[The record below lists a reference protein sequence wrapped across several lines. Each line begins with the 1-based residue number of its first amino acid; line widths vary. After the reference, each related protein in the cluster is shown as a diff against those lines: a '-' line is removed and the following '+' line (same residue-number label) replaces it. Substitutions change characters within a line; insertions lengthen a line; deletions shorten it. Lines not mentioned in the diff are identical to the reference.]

1 MNIEAP
7 VSPTVSHISTHEIK
21 ALLRRF
27 IEHPGA
33 HRRWLNTLSFLEYT
47 GTRKI
52 SRSLEHRAIDEEA
65 LRHLAEEAR
74 HAHFFKR
81 MIERVPGDP
90 ACDGYGVDELLG
102 GRAASRYFQSLDAV
116 VRRELVSAAYR
127 REELPAESLS
137 ELSYVY
143 VTLLIEERAGL
154 LYPLYDQCL
163 RDADVPV
170 RLSGIVLEEEKHL
183 EDMFATIAKQDPGRD
198 DRLARL
204 REREAVLFARFFA
217 VLKEAV

>member
-7 VSPTVSHISTHEIK
+7 VSRTASHITTQEIE
-21 ALLRRF
+21 ALLRRL
-27 IEHPGA
+27 IEAPGA

-52 SRSLEHRAIDEEA
+52 SRSLERRAIDEEA

-81 MIERVPGDP
+81 MIARVPGEP
-90 ACDGYGVDELLG
+90 ECEGYATHELLG
-102 GRAASRYFQSLDAV
+102 GPAAARYFQSLDAV
-116 VRRELVSAAYR
+116 VRRELVRASLR
-127 REELPAESLS
+127 REELPVADLA

-154 LYPLYDQCL
+154 LYPLYDRCL
-163 RDADVPV
+163 SDAGVPI

-183 EDMFATIAKQDPGRD
+183 EDMFATIARLDPGRE
-198 DRLARL
+198 DRLMRL
-204 REREAVLFARFFA
+204 REREAALFARFFA
-217 VLKEAV
+217 VLKEAA